1 MNKYRIITSILMIT
15 SVTLLLINQSLIQRV
30 DEHKVAIE
38 ELQDVNNRIV
48 QYMVELEKEN
58 QILGSCCA
66 NESLTPK

>member
-1 MNKYRIITSILMIT
+1 MNKHRITTSILMIL

-48 QYMVELEKEN
+48 QYMVELENEN